1 MLFITQTQLLNG
13 LREAHAT
20 GNYTRR
26 FQYLVKV
33 PLLIIDDFGLKPLR
47 TPEDE
52 DFHELIAERY
62 ERAATI
68 LTSNLDFDEWG
79 EAFASN
85 KMIGAATLD
94 RLRHGAYRV
103 VLDGASYRDPKPM
116 PERSKSAV
124 GKGGKSTQG

>member
-1 MLFITQTQLLNG
+1 M
-13 LREAHAT
+13 RAAHAT
-20 GNYTRR
+20 GNYARR

-52 DFHELIAERY
+52 DFHDLIAERY

-103 VLDGASYRDPKPM
+103 VLDGPSYRAPKPV
-116 PERSKSAV
+116 PEKLKPPT
-124 GKGGKSTQG
+124 GKGGKTPQA